1 MRLTVEIV
9 RHEDG
14 TLRAY
19 VVQGKFRG
27 DNVLTGRMLTNVHS
41 ARIAVSAE
49 LQVKYGPIEFEWIG
63 EQPDSDNKRV
73 TDKAVAT
80 KRDGYGMRSA

>member
-1 MRLTVEIV
+1 MKLTVEIV
-9 RHEDG
+9 RQFNRK
-14 TLRAY
+14 LRAY
-19 VVQGKFRG
+19 VIQAGRSG
-27 DNVLTGRMLTNVHS
+27 DNLLAGRSLTNVHS

-49 LQVKYGPIEFEWIG
+49 LQVKYGPIEFVWIG